1 MAKSV
6 SPQEQDWFFERLRG
20 ARVDVNMFLINGVRL
35 IGRIDRFDRYTVL
48 LARGSSS
55 QTVYKHTIS
64 TIALPEGFEISPP
77 EM

>member
-48 LARGSSS
+48 LTRGSSS

-64 TIALPEGFEISPP
+64 TIAVPEGFEISPP